1 MKLQISAL
9 FNCSE
14 DMQRL
19 HIADAIHMVG
29 SDDSCAVTTKAIGT
43 LINCGLLG
51 ATQKEEG
58 FEELHHQVLL
68 HIKEL
73 READQS
79 L

>member
-1 MKLQISAL
+1 
-9 FNCSE
+9 
-14 DMQRL
+14 MQRL
-19 HIADAIHMVG
+19 HIADAIHKVG
-29 SDDSCAVTTKAIGT
+29 SDDSWAVTAKAIST

-51 ATQKEEG
+51 AMQKEEG

-73 READQS
+73 RETDQS